1 MRFARQPYE
10 FVRAANAEV
19 SAARD
24 AIEAIIGTRDRDD
37 WYDFLVKHDVCVGKV
52 YDVEE
57 MVADPQINHR
67 QMIVDVEH
75 PTHGR
80 VRQFGIAI
88 KLSETPG
95 TIRTAA
101 PLSGEH
107 TEAILKDLGL
117 GTDDIA
123 GLRQRKVIE

>member
-1 MRFARQPYE
+1 
-10 FVRAANAEV
+10 
-19 SAARD
+19 
-24 AIEAIIGTRDRDD
+24 
-37 WYDFLVKHDVCVGKV
+37 
-52 YDVEE
+52 
-57 MVADPQINHR
+57 
-67 QMIVDVEH
+67 MIVDVEH

-95 TIRTAA
+95 TIRSAA

-117 GTDDIA
+117 KAEEIA